1 MENRERMEGG
11 INQLP
16 RTRTSSVPGR
26 PISMTV
32 RIMKGL
38 HTISSFVEAMFGVA
52 VAGENNDLV
61 ATVLQPH
68 RSINDQSLGASDS

>member
-1 MENRERMEGG
+1 
-11 INQLP
+11 
-16 RTRTSSVPGR
+16 
-26 PISMTV
+26 
-32 RIMKGL
+32 MKGL